1 MFGKMQGNFVEA
13 TSDHSYSLQM
23 ALDSSFRGAKTDIGT
38 IATKNKNTASIMVWN
53 YHDVDKKGEF
63 SKVTLEISG
72 IKSSSAKLTHYRID
86 DLHSN
91 SYEVWKKMGS
101 PKEPTAKQIAELEKA
116 GQLALVNPPKKLT
129 ISKGILKL
137 DTELP
142 RQAVDLFQLTW

>member
-1 MFGKMQGNFVEA
+1 
-13 TSDHSYSLQM
+13 
-23 ALDSSFRGAKTDIGT
+23 
-38 IATKNKNTASIMVWN
+38 
-53 YHDVDKKGEF
+53 
-63 SKVTLEISG
+63 
-72 IKSSSAKLTHYRID
+72 
-86 DLHSN
+86 
-91 SYEVWKKMGS
+91 MGS